1 MTPLR
6 FPLPGK
12 SPFHHYPEM
21 KLNPAFPLIVSLGL
35 VPIISSCGDGGAD
48 AGGDPGA
55 GGKAGVSEPLSQG
68 EDWPT
73 WGRDSTRN
81 MVGNARN
88 LPVEVNPGEMDDE
101 TEEIDLKTAKNIRWI
116 AKLGSQ
122 SYGNVS
128 VAQGRVF
135 AGTNN
140 DSPRDK
146 RNVVDRGNLICLD
159 EKTGEFLWQLI
170 APKHAALKASDWEYV
185 GICSSPA
192 IEEDRV
198 WAVTNLGEVICLDMN
213 GLANGNDGPFKDEQ
227 KYYGAGYAGLDKARD
242 VTVEGETRTLSDEH
256 ATLVESLTK
265 QIEGGLEGD
274 ALKAALSRRK
284 STFAEGAPRIDNTY
298 ADILWI
304 FDMRDADKGVG
315 AFPHNVSSCSPLVHG
330 DILYTATSNGVD
342 WSHTNIP
349 GESVPGL
356 IALDKN
362 TGKLLGKEVSGVSER
377 VLHASWSSPAI
388 GKVKGRDMLIW
399 GGGDGFAYGFDP
411 IPVRDGER
419 GAPIL
424 RELWRYDGNPPHYRH
439 KEDGSPI
446 KYATFKGPNEI
457 IGTTVIH
464 DGLVYIVTGQDPE
477 HGDGVGMLS
486 CLDPSGTGDLSGKA
500 IWTYGYGDGSGIGRA
515 ISTPVITDDGLV
527 ICAEYDGDIHCV
539 DAKTGKPCWVHETGS
554 RVWASTLVADGKV
567 YLGTEDG
574 EVVILGATREKE
586 HLGTIELHAPIY
598 SSAVVANDTI
608 YLASQTHLYAIGRP
622 R

>member
-1 MTPLR
+1 
-6 FPLPGK
+6 
-12 SPFHHYPEM
+12 M
-21 KLNPAFPLIVSLGL
+21 KLKPVLHLIVSLGL
-35 VPIISSCGDGGAD
+35 VPIISSCQDKGAGGSADAGKNAD
-48 AGGDPGA
+48 AGGNAD
-55 GGKAGVSEPLSQG
+55 VDEILSKG

-81 MVGNARN
+81 MVGKAKN
-88 LPVEVNPGEMDDE
+88 LPVEVNPGEMNDE
-101 TEEIDLKTAKNIRWI
+101 TEEIDLKTTKNIRWI

-128 VAQGRVF
+128 VAHGKVF

-140 DSPRDK
+140 ESPRDK
-146 RNVVDRGNLICLD
+146 RNVVDRGNLMCFD
-159 EKTGEFLWQLI
+159 EKTGEFLWQL
-170 APKHAALKASDWEYV
+170 ATPKLGARKVSDWEYV

-192 IEEDRV
+192 IEEDRLWV
-198 WAVTNLGEVICLDMN
+198 VTNRGEVICLDMN

-227 KYYGAGYAGLDKARD
+227 KYYGAGYAGLAKARE
-242 VTVEGETRTLSDEH
+242 VTVDGETRTLSDGH

-274 ALKAALSRRK
+274 ALKAAQGRRK
-284 STFAEGAPRIDNTY
+284 STFAEGAPKIDNTY

-304 FDMRDADKGVG
+304 FDMRDADNGVG
-315 AFPHNVSSCSPLVHG
+315 VFPHNVSSCSPLVHG

-349 GESVPGL
+349 GEFIPGL

-362 TGKLLGKEVSGVSER
+362 TGKLLGEEISGVSER

-388 GKVKGRDMLIW
+388 GKVKDKDMLVW

-411 IPVRDGER
+411 IPVMDEDEGF
-419 GAPIL
+419 PIL
-424 RELWRYDGNPPHYRH
+424 KELWRYDGNPPHFRH
-439 KEDGSPI
+439 KADGSPI

-457 IGTTVIH
+457 IGTTVIN
-464 DGLVYIVTGQDPE
+464 DGLVYIVIGQDPE

-500 IWTYGYGDGSGIGRA
+500 VWTYEYGDGSGIGRS
-515 ISTPVITDDGLV
+515 ISTPSITDDGLV

-539 DAKTGKPCWVHETGS
+539 DAKTGKAYWVHETGS
-554 RVWASTLVADGKV
+554 RIWASTLVADGKV
-567 YLGTEDG
+567 FLGTEDG
-574 EVVILGATREKE
+574 EVVILGATKEK
-586 HLGTIELHAPIY
+586 HHHGTIELHAPIY
-598 SSAVVANDTI
+598 SSAVVANDTV
-608 YLASQTHLYAIGRP
+608 YVASQTHLYAMGKTE
-622 R
+622 

>member
-1 MTPLR
+1 
-6 FPLPGK
+6 
-12 SPFHHYPEM
+12 M
-21 KLNPAFPLIVSLGL
+21 KLKPVLHFIVSLGL
-35 VPIISSCGDGGAD
+35 GPIISSCQDKGAGGSADADKNVDAGGNAD
-48 AGGDPGA
+48 AGEG
-55 GGKAGVSEPLSQG
+55 LSKG

-81 MVGNARN
+81 MVGKAKN
-88 LPVEVNPGEMDDE
+88 LPVEVNPGEMNDE
-101 TEEIDLKTAKNIRWI
+101 TEEIDLKTTKNIRWI

-128 VAQGRVF
+128 VAHGKVF

-140 DSPRDK
+140 ESPRDK
-146 RNVVDRGNLICLD
+146 RNVVDRGNLMCFD
-159 EKTGEFLWQLI
+159 EKTGEFLWQL
-170 APKHAALKASDWEYV
+170 ATPKLGARKVSDWEYV

-192 IEEDRV
+192 IEEDRLWV
-198 WAVTNLGEVICLDMN
+198 VTNRGEVICLDMN
-213 GLANGNDGPFKDEQ
+213 GLANGNDGSFKDEQ
-227 KYYGAGYAGLDKARD
+227 KYYGAGYAGLAKARE
-242 VTVEGETRTLSDEH
+242 VTVDGETRTLSDGH

-274 ALKAALSRRK
+274 ALKAAQGRRK
-284 STFAEGAPRIDNTY
+284 STFAEGAPKIDNTY

-315 AFPHNVSSCSPLVHG
+315 VFPHNVSSCSPLVHG

-349 GESVPGL
+349 GEFIPGL

-362 TGKLLGKEVSGVSER
+362 TGKLLGEEISGVSER

-388 GKVKGRDMLIW
+388 GKVKDKDMLVW

-411 IPVRDGER
+411 IPVMDEDEGF
-419 GAPIL
+419 PIL
-424 RELWRYDGNPPHYRH
+424 KELWRYDGNPPHFRH
-439 KEDGSPI
+439 KADGSPI

-457 IGTTVIH
+457 IGTTVIN
-464 DGLVYIVTGQDPE
+464 DGLVYIVIGQDPE

-500 IWTYGYGDGSGIGRA
+500 VWTYEYGDGSGIGRS
-515 ISTPVITDDGLV
+515 ISTPSITDDGLV

-539 DAKTGKPCWVHETGS
+539 DAKTGKAYWVHETGS
-554 RVWASTLVADGKV
+554 RIWASTLVADGKV
-567 YLGTEDG
+567 FLGTEDG
-574 EVVILGATREKE
+574 EVVILGATKEKK
-586 HLGTIELHAPIY
+586 HHGTIELHAPIY
-598 SSAVVANDTI
+598 SSAVVANDTV
-608 YLASQTHLYAIGRP
+608 YVASQTHLYAIGTAE
-622 R
+622 

>member
-1 MTPLR
+1 
-6 FPLPGK
+6 
-12 SPFHHYPEM
+12 M
-21 KLNPAFPLIVSLGL
+21 KLKSACKLIVSVSLISGL
-35 VPIISSCGDGGAD
+35 ACCQDKTVAAGKEKPGNQEEGSGGEET
-48 AGGDPGA
+48 PVLL
-55 GGKAGVSEPLSQG
+55 KG

-101 TEEIDLKTAKNIRWI
+101 TEVIDLKTTKNVRWI

-128 VAQGRVF
+128 VANGKVF

-140 DSPRDK
+140 ESPRDK
-146 RNVVDRGNLICLD
+146 RNVVDRGNLMCFD
-159 EKTGEFLWQLI
+159 EKTGKFLWQLV
-170 APKHAALKASDWEYV
+170 APKLGARKVSDWEYV
-185 GICSSPA
+185 GICSAAA
-192 IEEDRV
+192 IEEDRL
-198 WAVTNLGEVICLDMN
+198 WIITNRGEVVCLDMN
-213 GLANGNDGPFKDEQ
+213 GLADGNDGPFKDEQ
-227 KYYGAGYAGLDKARD
+227 KYYGAGFAGVAKARA
-242 VTVEGETRTLSDEH
+242 VTHEGETRTLSEKGANDF
-256 ATLVESLTK
+256 AALTK
-265 QIEGGLEGD
+265 QIEDLKAQNAAPD
-274 ALKAALSRRK
+274 ALKPLVGRRK
-284 STFAEGAPRIDNTY
+284 GIFAEGAPEIDNTY

-304 FDMRDADKGVG
+304 FDMRDADNGVG
-315 AFPHNVSSCSPLVHG
+315 VFPHNVSSCSALVHG

-349 GESVPGL
+349 GEFIPGL

-362 TGKLLGKEVSGVSER
+362 TGKLIGEEITGVSER

-388 GKVKGRDMLIW
+388 GKVKGKDMLIW

-411 IPVRDGER
+411 IPVMDEDEGI
-419 GAPIL
+419 PIL
-424 RELWRYDGNPPHYRH
+424 KERWRYDGNPPHFR
-439 KEDGSPI
+439 KKADGTPI

-486 CLDPSGTGDLSGKA
+486 CLDPSGSGDLSGKA
-500 IWTYGYGDGSGIGRA
+500 VWTYEYGDGSGIGRS
-515 ISTPVITDDGLV
+515 ISTPSITDDGLV

-539 DAKTGKPCWVHETGS
+539 DAKTGKPYWVHETGS

-574 EVVILGATREKE
+574 EVVVLAATKEKK

-598 SSAVVANDTI
+598 SSAVVANDTV
-608 YLASQTHLYAIGRP
+608 YVASQTHLYAIGTTGGAD
-622 R
+622 